1 MEVRTGKGGL
11 TEMIFDS
18 NFIINKLNNKLN
30 EEQQIKS
37 EEELL
42 TFLQPEKD
50 KDGNVIADT
59 HLPAEDLLV
68 AFSDLRLKLA
78 EHMKLD
84 DVLFLFGNGA
94 SIYAGSQDTRKFKL
108 EDYKAKYADLSPI
121 IDEVGKLLGI
131 EDQLNALIIVRSYY
145 NLVKDEAKENLVSNL
160 IDEIK
165 GVLID
170 SFVNSVDYRKLSL
183 HEMFLLKLR
192 TFGCLTRT
200 DIYTPN
206 YDLAFEYS
214 LDKLAIEYRDGFSG
228 FVNRVFDPRT
238 LQGKDKTGLIK
249 IHGSVNWIV
258 EDGKVKE
265 YQPKFK
271 DGKVKIDDTAPVLIY
286 PTSHKL
292 YQTYSTPYSELMRHM
307 LDEMETGKNV
317 VIVLGYKYGDDHI
330 NEILF
335 KAIENPNN
343 IFYFFLYNPDEQGEF
358 IDQLKRLSDSMPNIN
373 ILTGKVLADYKTF
386 VKYILPATPEKTDQ
400 EKAIELLQKVLVG
413 HAGK

>member
-1 MEVRTGKGGL
+1 
-11 TEMIFDS
+11 MIYNS
-18 NFIINKLNNKLN
+18 EYILGKLNSKLK
-30 EEQQIKS
+30 EDQKIRS
-37 EEELL
+37 EKELL
-42 TFLQPEKD
+42 DLLEPRKD
-50 KDGNVIADT
+50 EEGNVIADT
-59 HLPAEDLLV
+59 HLPTEDLLV

-84 DVLFLFGNGA
+84 DVLFLFGNGT
-94 SIYAGSQDTRKFKL
+94 SIYAGSQDTRDFKL
-108 EDYKAKYADLSPI
+108 EDYKTKYEDLSSI
-121 IDEVGKLLGI
+121 IDAVGKLWGI
-131 EDQLNALIIVRSYY
+131 EDQLNALITVQSYY
-145 NLVKDEAKENLVSNL
+145 NLVKDEEKEQLVNNLN
-160 IDEIK
+160 DEIK

-183 HEMFLLKLR
+183 HEIFLLKLR
-192 TFGCLTRT
+192 TFGCLRRT

-214 LDKLAIEYRDGFSG
+214 LDKLSIEYRDGFSG
-228 FVNRVFDPRT
+228 FVNRIFDPRT
-238 LQGKDKTGLIK
+238 LQGKDKTGLVK

-265 YQPKFK
+265 FQPKFK
-271 DGKVKIDDTAPVLIY
+271 EGKVIIDDTAPVLIY

-292 YQTYSTPYSELMRHM
+292 YQTLSTPYSELMRHM

-335 KAIENPNN
+335 KSLENPNN
-343 IFYFFLYNPDEQGEF
+343 IFYFFLYNPEEQGAF
-358 IDQLKRLSDSMPNIN
+358 IDQLKRLADSMPNIN
-373 ILTGKVLADYKTF
+373 ILTGKVLADFKTF

-400 EKAIELLQKVLVG
+400 EKAIELLQKVLVS
-413 HAGK
+413 HAG

>member
-1 MEVRTGKGGL
+1 
-11 TEMIFDS
+11 MIYDS
-18 NFIINKLNNKLN
+18 EYILDMLNRKLK
-30 EEQQIKS
+30 EEQQIHS
-37 EEELL
+37 EKELL
-42 TFLQPEKD
+42 DLLEPRKD
-50 KDGNVIADT
+50 EEGNVIADT
-59 HLPAEDLLV
+59 HLPTEDLLV

-94 SIYAGSQDTRKFKL
+94 SIYAGSQDTRDFKL
-108 EDYKAKYADLSPI
+108 GDYKTKYKDLSSI
-121 IDEVGKLLGI
+121 IDAVGKLWGI
-131 EDQLNALIIVRSYY
+131 EDQLNALITVRSYY
-145 NLVKDEAKENLVSNL
+145 NLVKDGEKEQLVNNL

-183 HEMFLLKLR
+183 HEVFLLKLR
-192 TFGCLTRT
+192 TFGCLRRT
-200 DIYTPN
+200 DIYTLN

-214 LDKLAIEYRDGFSG
+214 LDKLSIEYRDGFSG
-228 FVNRVFDPRT
+228 FVNRIFDPGT
-238 LQGKDKTGLIK
+238 LQGKDKTGLVK

-258 EDGKVKE
+258 EDWKVKE
-265 YQPKFK
+265 FQPKFK
-271 DGKVKIDDTAPVLIY
+271 DGKVIIDDTAPVLIY

-330 NEILF
+330 NELLL
-335 KAIENPNN
+335 KSLENPNN
-343 IFYFFLYNPDEQGEF
+343 IFYFFLYNPEERGEF
-358 IDQLKRLSDSMPNIN
+358 TDQLKRLADSMPNIN
-373 ILTGKVLADYKTF
+373 ILTGKVLADFKTF

-413 HAGK
+413 HAGQ

>member
-1 MEVRTGKGGL
+1 MAHPFT
-11 TEMIFDS
+11 
-18 NFIINKLNNKLN
+18 
-30 EEQQIKS
+30 
-37 EEELL
+37 
-42 TFLQPEKD
+42 
-50 KDGNVIADT
+50 
-59 HLPAEDLLV
+59 LV
-68 AFSDLRLKLA
+68 
-78 EHMKLD
+78 
-84 DVLFLFGNGA
+84 
-94 SIYAGSQDTRKFKL
+94 SQDTRKFKL
-108 EDYKAKYADLSPI
+108 EDYKAKYPDLSSI
-121 IDEVGKLLGI
+121 IDEVGKLWGI

-145 NLVKDEAKENLVSNL
+145 KLVKDEANENLVSNL

-165 GVLID
+165 SVLIG

-183 HEMFLLKLR
+183 HDMFLLKLR
-192 TFGCLTRT
+192 TFGCLTIT

-206 YDLAFEYS
+206 YDLTFEYS

-228 FVNRVFDPRT
+228 FVSRIFDPRS

-271 DGKVKIDDTAPVLIY
+271 DGKVRIDDTAPVLIY

-292 YQTYSTPYSELMRHM
+292 YQTYSTPYSELMQHM
-307 LDEMETGKNV
+307 LDEMESGKNV
-317 VIVLGYKYGDDHI
+317 VIALGYKYGDDHI

-335 KAIENPNN
+335 KALENPNN

-358 IDQLKRLSDSMPNIN
+358 IDQLKRLADSMPNIN
-373 ILTGKVLADYKTF
+373 ILTGKVLADFKTF

>member
-1 MEVRTGKGGL
+1 
-11 TEMIFDS
+11 MIYDS
-18 NFIINKLNNKLN
+18 KYIIEKLN
-30 EEQQIKS
+30 EKLKEEHHLSSEQD
-37 EEELL
+37 LL
-42 TFLQPEKD
+42 NLLQSQKD
-50 KDGNVIADT
+50 DDGYVGADT
-59 HLPAEDLLV
+59 HLPTKDLLV

-84 DVLFLFGNGA
+84 DVLFLLGNGA
-94 SIYAGSQDTRKFKL
+94 SIYAGSQDTRQFKL
-108 EDYKAKYADLSPI
+108 EEYKTKYAGLSSI
-121 IDEVGKLLGI
+121 IDEVGKLCGI
-131 EDQLNALIIVRSYY
+131 EDQLNALITVRSYY
-145 NLVKDEAKENLVSNL
+145 NLVKDEKNEKLVSNL

-183 HEMFLLKLR
+183 HEIFLLKLR
-192 TFGCLTRT
+192 TFGCLRRT

-214 LDKLAIEYRDGFSG
+214 LDKLAIEYKDGFSG
-228 FVNRVFDPRT
+228 FVNRLFDPRT

-258 EDGKVKE
+258 EEGKVKE
-265 YQPKFK
+265 FQPKFK
-271 DGKVKIDDTAPVLIY
+271 DGKVIIDDTAPVLIY

-335 KAIENPNN
+335 KALENPNN
-343 IFYFFLYNPDEQGEF
+343 IFYFFLYNPDEQGAF
-358 IDQLKRLSDSMPNIN
+358 INQLKQLADNMPNIN
-373 ILTGKVLADYKTF
+373 ILTGKILADFKTF

-400 EKAIELLQKVLVG
+400 EKAIELLQKVMVG
-413 HAGK
+413 NAVK

>member
-1 MEVRTGKGGL
+1 
-11 TEMIFDS
+11 MIFDS

-42 TFLQPEKD
+42 ALLQPKKD

-84 DVLFLFGNGA
+84 DVLFLFGNGV

-108 EDYKAKYADLSPI
+108 EDYKAKYTDLSSI

-170 SFVNSVDYRKLSL
+170 SFVNSVDYRKLHL

-335 KAIENPNN
+335 KALENPNN

-373 ILTGKVLADYKTF
+373 ILTGNVLADYETF

>member
-1 MEVRTGKGGL
+1 L
-11 TEMIFDS
+11 IYDS
-18 NFIINKLNNKLN
+18 EYILDKLNRMLK
-30 EEQQIKS
+30 EEQQIHS
-37 EEELL
+37 EKELL
-42 TFLQPEKD
+42 DLLEPKED
-50 KDGNVIADT
+50 EEGNVIADT
-59 HLPAEDLLV
+59 HLPTEDLLV

-94 SIYAGSQDTRKFKL
+94 SIYAGSQDTRDFKL
-108 EDYKAKYADLSPI
+108 EDYRTKYEDLSSI
-121 IDEVGKLLGI
+121 IDAVGKLWGI
-131 EDQLNALIIVRSYY
+131 EDQLNALITVRSYY
-145 NLVKDEAKENLVSNL
+145 NLVKDEEKEQLVNNL

-183 HEMFLLKLR
+183 HEIFLLKLR
-192 TFGCLTRT
+192 TFGCLRRT
-200 DIYTPN
+200 DIYTSN

-214 LDKLAIEYRDGFSG
+214 LDKLSIEYRDGFSG
-228 FVNRVFDPRT
+228 FVNRIFDPRT
-238 LQGKDKTGLIK
+238 LQGKDKTGLVK

-265 YQPKFK
+265 FQPKFK
-271 DGKVKIDDTAPVLIY
+271 DGKVIIDDTAPVLIY

-330 NEILF
+330 NELLF
-335 KAIENPNN
+335 KSLENPNN
-343 IFYFFLYNPDEQGEF
+343 IFYFFLYKPEERGEF
-358 IDQLKRLSDSMPNIN
+358 IDQLMRLADSMPNIN
-373 ILTGKVLADYKTF
+373 ILTGNVLADFKTF

-413 HAGK
+413 HAG

>member
-1 MEVRTGKGGL
+1 
-11 TEMIFDS
+11 MIYDS
-18 NFIINKLNNKLN
+18 KYIIEKLN
-30 EEQQIKS
+30 EKLKEEQHLSS
-37 EEELL
+37 EQDLL
-42 TFLQPEKD
+42 NLLQPQKD
-50 KDGNVIADT
+50 DDADT
-59 HLPAEDLLV
+59 HLPTEDLLV

-84 DVLFLFGNGA
+84 DVLFLLGNGA
-94 SIYAGSQDTRKFKL
+94 SIYAGSQDTRQFKL
-108 EDYKAKYADLSPI
+108 EDYKTKYADLSSI

-131 EDQLNALIIVRSYY
+131 EDQLNALITVRSYY
-145 NLVKDEAKENLVSNL
+145 NLVKDEKNEKLVSDL

-165 GVLID
+165 DVLID
-170 SFVNSVDYRKLSL
+170 NFVNSVDYRKLSL
-183 HEMFLLKLR
+183 HEIFLLKLR
-192 TFGCLTRT
+192 TFGCLRRT

-214 LDKLAIEYRDGFSG
+214 LDKLAIEYKDGFSG
-228 FVNRVFDPRT
+228 FVNRLFDPRT

-258 EDGKVKE
+258 EEGKVKE
-265 YQPKFK
+265 FQPKFK
-271 DGKVKIDDTAPVLIY
+271 DGKVIIDDTAPVLIY

-335 KAIENPNN
+335 KALENPNN
-343 IFYFFLYNPDEQGEF
+343 IFYFFLYNPDEQGAF
-358 IDQLKRLSDSMPNIN
+358 IDQLKQLADNMPNIN
-373 ILTGKVLADYKTF
+373 ILTGKILADFKTF

-400 EKAIELLQKVLVG
+400 EKAIELLQKVMVDN
-413 HAGK
+413 ASK

>member
-1 MEVRTGKGGL
+1 
-11 TEMIFDS
+11 MIYDS
-18 NFIINKLNNKLN
+18 KYIIEKLN
-30 EEQQIKS
+30 EKLGKEQHLSS
-37 EEELL
+37 EQDLL
-42 TFLQPEKD
+42 NLLQPQKD
-50 KDGNVIADT
+50 DDADT
-59 HLPAEDLLV
+59 HLSTKDLLV

-84 DVLFLFGNGA
+84 DVLFLLGNGA

-108 EDYKAKYADLSPI
+108 EDYKTKYAGLSSI

-131 EDQLNALIIVRSYY
+131 EDQLNALITVRSYY
-145 NLVKDEAKENLVSNL
+145 NLVKDEKNEKLVSDL

-183 HEMFLLKLR
+183 HEIFLLKLR
-192 TFGCLTRT
+192 TFGCLRRT

-214 LDKLAIEYRDGFSG
+214 LDKLAIEYKDGFSG
-228 FVNRVFDPRT
+228 FVNRLFDPRT

-258 EDGKVKE
+258 EEGKVKE
-265 YQPKFK
+265 FQPKFK
-271 DGKVKIDDTAPVLIY
+271 DGKVIIDDTAPVLIY

-335 KAIENPNN
+335 KALENPNN
-343 IFYFFLYNPDEQGEF
+343 IFYFFLYNPDEQGAF
-358 IDQLKRLSDSMPNIN
+358 IDQLKQLADNMPNIN
-373 ILTGKVLADYKTF
+373 ILTGKILADFKTF

-400 EKAIELLQKVLVG
+400 EKAIELLQKVMVDN
-413 HAGK
+413 ASK

>member
-1 MEVRTGKGGL
+1 
-11 TEMIFDS
+11 MIYDS
-18 NFIINKLNNKLN
+18 NYIIEKLNKKLE
-30 EEQQIKS
+30 EEQHLSS
-37 EEELL
+37 EQDLL
-42 TFLQPEKD
+42 NLLQPQKD
-50 KDGNVIADT
+50 DNGYVVADT
-59 HLPAEDLLV
+59 HLPTEDLLV

-84 DVLFLFGNGA
+84 DVLFLLGNGA
-94 SIYAGSQDTRKFKL
+94 SIYAGSQDTRQFKL
-108 EDYKAKYADLSPI
+108 EDYKTKYAGLSSI
-121 IDEVGKLLGI
+121 IDEVGKLWGI
-131 EDQLNALIIVRSYY
+131 EDQLNALITVRSYY
-145 NLVKDEAKENLVSNL
+145 NLVKDEENEKLVSNL

-183 HEMFLLKLR
+183 HEIFLLKLR
-192 TFGCLTRT
+192 TFGCLRRT

-214 LDKLAIEYRDGFSG
+214 LDKLAIEYKDGFSG
-228 FVNRVFDPRT
+228 FVNRLFDPRT

-258 EDGKVKE
+258 EEGKVKE
-265 YQPKFK
+265 FQPKFK
-271 DGKVKIDDTAPVLIY
+271 DGKVIIDDTAPVLIY

-335 KAIENPNN
+335 KALENPNN
-343 IFYFFLYNPDEQGEF
+343 IFYFFLYNPDEQGAF
-358 IDQLKRLSDSMPNIN
+358 IDQLKQLADNMPNIN
-373 ILTGKVLADYKTF
+373 ILTGKILADFKTF

-413 HAGK
+413 NAGK

>member
-1 MEVRTGKGGL
+1 
-11 TEMIFDS
+11 MIYNSKYILD
-18 NFIINKLNNKLN
+18 KLNNKFN
-30 EEQQIKS
+30 EEQKIKS

-42 TFLQPEKD
+42 NLLKPQKD
-50 KDGNVIADT
+50 KDGSVIADT
-59 HLPAEDLLV
+59 SLPTEDLLI
-68 AFSDLRLKLA
+68 AFSELRLKLA

-84 DVLFLFGNGA
+84 DVLFVFGNGA
-94 SIYAGSQDTRKFKL
+94 SIYAGSQDTRGFKL
-108 EDYKAKYADLSPI
+108 EDYKTKYAELASI
-121 IDEVGKLLGI
+121 IDEVGKLQGV
-131 EDQLNALIIVRSYY
+131 EEQLNALITARSYY
-145 NLVKDEAKENLVSNL
+145 SLVRDEVKEQLVSNL
-160 IDEIK
+160 VDEIK
-165 GVLID
+165 SVLID

-183 HEMFLLKLR
+183 HEIFLLKLR
-192 TFGCLTRT
+192 TFGCLRKT

-214 LDKLAIEYRDGFSG
+214 LDKLAIEYKDGFSG
-228 FVNRVFDPRT
+228 FVNRIFDPRT
-238 LQGKDKTGLIK
+238 LQGKDKTGLVK

-258 EDGKVKE
+258 EDGKIKE
-265 YQPKFK
+265 FQPKFT
-271 DGKVKIDDTAPVLIY
+271 DGKVIIDDTAPVLIY

-335 KAIENPNN
+335 KALENPNN
-343 IFYFFLYNPDEQGEF
+343 IFYFFLYNPNEQGAF
-358 IDQLKRLSDSMPNIN
+358 INQLKQLADSMPNIN
-373 ILTGKVLADYKTF
+373 ILTGKILADFKTF

-400 EKAIELLQKVLVG
+400 EKAIDLLQKVLVD

>member
-1 MEVRTGKGGL
+1 
-11 TEMIFDS
+11 MIYNSKYILD
-18 NFIINKLNNKLN
+18 KLNNKLK
-30 EEQQIKS
+30 EEQQIMS

-42 TFLQPEKD
+42 NLLNPQTDE
-50 KDGNVIADT
+50 DGRVITDT
-59 HLPAEDLLV
+59 NLPTEDLLI

-94 SIYAGSQDTRKFKL
+94 TIYAGSQDTREFKL
-108 EDYKAKYADLSPI
+108 EDYKTKYADLSPI
-121 IDEVGKLLGI
+121 INEIGTLRGI
-131 EDQLNALIIVRSYY
+131 EDQLNALITARSYY
-145 NLVKDEAKENLVSNL
+145 SLVKEEETEQLVSNL

-165 GVLID
+165 RELID
-170 SFVNSVDYRKLSL
+170 NFVNSVDYRKLSL
-183 HEMFLLKLR
+183 HEILLLKLR
-192 TFGCLTRT
+192 AFGCLRRT
-200 DIYTPN
+200 NIYTPN

-214 LDKLAIEYRDGFSG
+214 LDKLAIEYKDGFSG

-238 LQGKDKTGLIK
+238 LQGKDKTGLVK

-258 EDGKVKE
+258 EDGRVKE
-265 YQPKFK
+265 FQPKFA
-271 DGKVKIDDTAPVLIY
+271 DGKVIIDDTAPVLIY

-330 NEILF
+330 NEVLF
-335 KAIENPNN
+335 KALENPNN
-343 IFYFFLYNPDEQGEF
+343 IFYFFLYNPNEQGEF
-358 IDQLKRLSDSMPNIN
+358 IDQLKQLADSMPNIN
-373 ILTGKVLADYKTF
+373 ILTGKILADFTTF

-400 EKAIELLQKVLVG
+400 EKAIEFLQKVLVD
-413 HAGK
+413 HADK

>member
-1 MEVRTGKGGL
+1 
-11 TEMIFDS
+11 MIYDS
-18 NFIINKLNNKLN
+18 EYILDQLNRKLK
-30 EEQQIKS
+30 EEQQIHS
-37 EEELL
+37 EKKLL
-42 TFLQPEKD
+42 ALLEPQKDEK
-50 KDGNVIADT
+50 GNVIADT
-59 HLPAEDLLV
+59 HLPAEDLLA
-68 AFSDLRLKLA
+68 AFYELRLKLA

-94 SIYAGSQDTRKFKL
+94 SIYAGSQDTRDFKL
-108 EDYKAKYADLSPI
+108 EDYKTKYADLSSV
-121 IDEVGKLLGI
+121 IDEVGKLWGI
-131 EDQLNALIIVRSYY
+131 EDQLNALITVRSYY
-145 NLVKDEAKENLVSNL
+145 NLVKDKKNEQQVSNL

-165 GVLID
+165 SVLID
-170 SFVNSVDYRKLSL
+170 SFVNSVDYRKLFL
-183 HEMFLLKLR
+183 HEIFLLKLR
-192 TFGCLTRT
+192 TFGCLGRT

-214 LDKLAIEYRDGFSG
+214 LDKLSIEYRDGFSG
-228 FVNRVFDPRT
+228 FVNRIFDPRA
-238 LQGKDKTGLIK
+238 LQGKDKTGLVK

-265 YQPKFK
+265 FQPKFK
-271 DGKVKIDDTAPVLIY
+271 DGKVIIDDTAPVLIY

-335 KAIENPNN
+335 KSLENPNN
-343 IFYFFLYNPDEQGEF
+343 IFYFFLYNPEERGEF
-358 IDQLKRLSDSMPNIN
+358 TDQLKRLADSMPNIN
-373 ILTGKVLADYKTF
+373 ILTGKVLADFKTF

-400 EKAIELLQKVLVG
+400 EKAIELLQKVLVS
-413 HAGK
+413 HAG

>member
-1 MEVRTGKGGL
+1 
-11 TEMIFDS
+11 MIYDS
-18 NFIINKLNNKLN
+18 KYIIEKLNKKL
-30 EEQQIKS
+30 EEQHLSS
-37 EEELL
+37 EQDLL
-42 TFLQPEKD
+42 NLLQPQKD
-50 KDGNVIADT
+50 DDGYVVADT
-59 HLPAEDLLV
+59 HLPTEDLLV

-84 DVLFLFGNGA
+84 DVLFLLGNGA
-94 SIYAGSQDTRKFKL
+94 SIYAGSQDTRQFKL
-108 EDYKAKYADLSPI
+108 EDYKTKYAGLSYI
-121 IDEVGKLLGI
+121 IDEVGKLWGI
-131 EDQLNALIIVRSYY
+131 EDQLNALITVRSCY
-145 NLVKDEAKENLVSNL
+145 NLVKDEENEKLVSNL

-183 HEMFLLKLR
+183 HEIFLLKLR
-192 TFGCLTRT
+192 TFGCLRRT

-214 LDKLAIEYRDGFSG
+214 LDKLAIEYKDGFSG
-228 FVNRVFDPRT
+228 FVNRLFDPRT

-258 EDGKVKE
+258 EEGKVKE
-265 YQPKFK
+265 FQPKFEN
-271 DGKVKIDDTAPVLIY
+271 GKVIIDDTAPVLIY

-335 KAIENPNN
+335 KALENPNN
-343 IFYFFLYNPDEQGEF
+343 IFYFFLYNPDEQGAF
-358 IDQLKRLSDSMPNIN
+358 IDQLKQLADNMPNIN
-373 ILTGKVLADYKTF
+373 ILTGKILADFKTF

-400 EKAIELLQKVLVG
+400 EKAIELLQKVMVSN
-413 HAGK
+413 AGK

>member
-1 MEVRTGKGGL
+1 
-11 TEMIFDS
+11 MIFNSKYVLD
-18 NFIINKLNNKLN
+18 KLNNKLN

-42 TFLQPEKD
+42 NLLKPQKD
-50 KDGNVIADT
+50 KDGSVIADT
-59 HLPAEDLLV
+59 SLPTEDLLI
-68 AFSDLRLKLA
+68 AFSELRLKLA

-94 SIYAGSQDTRKFKL
+94 SIYAGSQDTRGFKL
-108 EDYKAKYADLSPI
+108 EDYKAKYAELASI
-121 IDEVGKLLGI
+121 IDEVGKLWGI
-131 EDQLNALIIVRSYY
+131 EEQLNALITVRSYY
-145 NLVKDEAKENLVSNL
+145 CIVRDEVKEQLVSNL

-165 GVLID
+165 SVLID

-183 HEMFLLKLR
+183 HEIFLLKLR
-192 TFGCLTRT
+192 TFGCLRKT
-200 DIYTPN
+200 DIYTLN

-214 LDKLAIEYRDGFSG
+214 LDKLAIEYKDGFSG
-228 FVNRVFDPRT
+228 FVNRIFDPRT
-238 LQGKDKTGLIK
+238 LQGKDKTGLVK

-265 YQPKFK
+265 FQPKFT

-335 KAIENPNN
+335 KALENPNN
-343 IFYFFLYNPDEQGEF
+343 IFYFFLYNPNEQGAF
-358 IDQLKRLSDSMPNIN
+358 INQLKQLADSMPNIN
-373 ILTGKVLADYKTF
+373 ILTGKILADFKTF

-400 EKAIELLQKVLVG
+400 EKAIELLQKVLVD